1 MNGPELDLP
10 SRERSRKRSTLRTR
24 IGKVEL
30 ARDAALEQVE
40 MSLEN
45 DPRLHDMEI
54 VDPRPVDVRQYLGKE
69 AGLLLVVALK
79 ADSVARADDRFQK
92 RLRLVRRH
100 HLAAGVVRT
109 CIQAG
114 TSLAPLLLPVS
125 HVTVLSHDAHLVEAP
140 GCLYAF
146 QLFIPDLSY
155 SRGFLP
161 RSCRGRLSPDR
172 RSRKAREVRFY
183 LVEAEKDVLWG
194 GV

>member
-10 SRERSRKRSTLRTR
+10 GHERSRKRSTLRTR

-69 AGLLLVVALK
+69 VGLLLVVALE
-79 ADSVARADDRFQK
+79 ADPVARADDRFQK

-100 HLAAGVVRT
+100 HLAAGVVST

-114 TSLAPLLLPVS
+114 TSLAPLLLPVC
-125 HVTVLSHDAHLVEAP
+125 HVAVLLWHDAHLVKA
-140 GCLYAF
+140 
-146 QLFIPDLSY
+146 
-155 SRGFLP
+155 LP
-161 RSCRGRLSPDR
+161 RDVASDR
-172 RSRKAREVRFY
+172 
-183 LVEAEKDVLWG
+183 
-194 GV
+194 